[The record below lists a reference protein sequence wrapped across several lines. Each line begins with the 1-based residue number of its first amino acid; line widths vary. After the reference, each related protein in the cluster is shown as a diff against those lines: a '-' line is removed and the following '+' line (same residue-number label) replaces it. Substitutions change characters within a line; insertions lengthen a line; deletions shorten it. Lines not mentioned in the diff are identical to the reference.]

1 MAQQRRPQQP
11 TTQAQ
16 PPARQRP
23 PQPQQSNALVPLD
36 HDPRLARV
44 TDYINA
50 RRRAIDVLVP
60 NPKAFGGDRMVALIL
75 QSIRKNPE
83 LLNCGAPSLFK
94 AVFEAAKVGLEP
106 DTPLAHCH
114 VIPYASEATFVLGY
128 QGAGVLTTRGGI
140 AKWKA
145 EAVYEFDE
153 FDYEEGLHPKLH
165 HKPKVK
171 GDRGPFL
178 GYYAI
183 GWYRDRNVEPSFVYL
198 READLLDVE
207 AHVLKCRVDQL
218 DNSRKNMEA
227 DFKKAKSPW
236 IRWRMR
242 QRRKTA
248 LKRLGKDIIHADES
262 RWDELRSVAL
272 AFQLDDAAEAGKSQM
287 GMGSEIPKPDEGT
300 VVQLDEGEGEQ
311 ERDMLRR
318 IEDTIDMI
326 YAAADSETAAKAR
339 AIYGG
344 DGPLADR
351 LVQLDAIRRSLDG
364 SMTEAQEAE
373 FEEAR
378 AGGGK

>member
-1 MAQQRRPQQP
+1 MAQTRSRPQPPQS
-11 TTQAQ
+11 Q

-23 PQPQQSNALVPLD
+23 PQPPPNTALVPLD
-36 HDPRLARV
+36 NDPRLARV

-75 QSIRKNPE
+75 QSIRKNPT
-83 LLNCGAPSLFK
+83 LLDCNAASLFK

-114 VIPYASEATFVLGY
+114 VIPYAGEATFVLGY

-145 EAVYEFDE
+145 EAVYELDG
-153 FDYEEGLHPKLH
+153 FDYEEGLDPKLV

-183 GWYRDRNVEPSFVYL
+183 GWYRDPNVKPSFVYM
-198 READLLDVE
+198 REEELLDVE

-218 DNSRKNMEA
+218 DNARKNMEA

-262 RWDELRSVAL
+262 RWDELRAVAL

-300 VVQLDEGEGEQ
+300 VVQLDEGEGEK
-311 ERDMLRR
+311 EREMLRR
-318 IEDTIDMI
+318 LEDTLDRI
-326 YAAADSETAAKAR
+326 YAAADRDTAAKAR

-344 DGPLADR
+344 DGPLSDR

-364 SMTEAQEAE
+364 SMSDAEEAE